1 MVEHEGNEM
10 SAFEL
15 PKAGKQFRICDTGQV
30 LTYEQMTS
38 GIDADLVAQLDR
50 LVDAGASSMRG
61 IDRMLRLAW
70 TLADLDGAPYPTIDH
85 IVAAQQLRNGQ
96 DHDN

>member
-1 MVEHEGNEM
+1 MIEHEGNEM

-38 GIDADLVAQLDR
+38 GIDADLLPHDQDSLELFLSVM
-50 LVDAGASSMRG
+50 GAEAT
-61 IDRMLRLAW
+61 DE
-70 TLADLDGAPYPTIDH
+70 
-85 IVAAQQLRNGQ
+85 
-96 DHDN
+96 